1 MDIPPRTARPRVTPL
16 EVEQWEPKLREQM
29 VAGRPVEMGE
39 SAAPVFNIFKT
50 LANHPALARGFLRWG
65 NQVLFR
71 STLPAREREIVI
83 LRVGWLCRATY
94 EWHHHVTIGR
104 DHAGLGDEDFAWIKA
119 GPDAP
124 GPADTD
130 RALLRA
136 VDELVGDHF
145 IGDATWAELVKTWST
160 EQVIDLV
167 FAVGN
172 YTMVS
177 MALNSFGVALEPG
190 YGGPD

>member
-1 MDIPPRTARPRVTPL
+1 MDIPPRTARPRVAPL

-71 STLPAREREIVI
+71 STVPVREREIAI
-83 LRVGWLCRATY
+83 LRVGWLCQATY
-94 EWHHHVTIGR
+94 EWHHHVAIGR
-104 DHAGLGDEDFAWIKA
+104 DYAGLGEADFAWIKA
-119 GPDAP
+119 GPDAD
-124 GPADTD
+124 GLADSD
-130 RALLRA
+130 RTLLRA

-145 IGDATWAELVKTWST
+145 ISDGTWAELARHWST

-172 YTMVS
+172 YVMVS
-177 MALNSFGVALEPG
+177 MALNSFGVALEPA
-190 YGGPD
+190 YGGPA